1 MSFFYFFADEE
12 ETDSDLLDEESGRDA
27 GTRLLMAVDR
37 LRDLRQIIDDER
49 KQTKKLKELNHSLG
63 SDKKVSPSIASFL
76 ITFSIL
82 CCHF

>member
-76 ITFSIL
+76 IIFSIS

>member
-1 MSFFYFFADEE
+1 MSFSFLADEE

-76 ITFSIL
+76 IIFSIS

>member
-1 MSFFYFFADEE
+1 MSFSFLADEE

-76 ITFSIL
+76 IIFSISF
-82 CCHF
+82 CHF

>member
-1 MSFFYFFADEE
+1 MADEE

-49 KQTKKLKELNHSLG
+49 KQTEKLKELNHSLG

-76 ITFSIL
+76 ISF
-82 CCHF
+82 

>member
-49 KQTKKLKELNHSLG
+49 KQTKMLKELNHSLG

-76 ITFSIL
+76 IIFSIS

>member
-1 MSFFYFFADEE
+1 MSFSYFFADDE

-76 ITFSIL
+76 IIFSIA